1 MTVRTTLTD
10 LPGPRARRRQR
21 VLTIVGAVALVLV
34 AIAVYRRL
42 DSRGQL
48 AGDRWEVFTQWG
60 VQRFYLTGLWNTV
73 RAAALAGAMALA
85 FGLLLALGRMAQ
97 QPAVRL
103 VSGAYVE
110 TFRSVPL
117 VLLMFFSLFAL
128 PKWGIEF
135 VSPFWAVVIG
145 LVAYN
150 SAVFAEIFRA
160 GIRALPRGQSEAAA
174 SIGLRYWQ
182 SMRFVIV
189 PQALRAMIPALV
201 AQLVVL
207 LKDTS
212 LGALLAYE
220 ELLRRGQITGEFA
233 RNPLQALFVAGMLY
247 VPIVFS
253 LNRLARWLEQ
263 RQRRGPVV
271 IVPDETAQALLD
283 AQMSSS
289 QPAAVTELA

>member
-1 MTVRTTLTD
+1 MTARTTLTD
-10 LPGPRARRRQR
+10 VPGPRARRRQR
-21 VLTIVGAVALVLV
+21 VMTVIGAIALVLAAV
-34 AIAVYRRL
+34 AVYRRL
-42 DSRGQL
+42 DARGQL

-289 QPAAVTELA
+289 QPAAVTGLA

>member
-1 MTVRTTLTD
+1 MTVRTPLTD
-10 LPGPRARRRQR
+10 VPGPRARRRQR
-21 VLTIVGAVALVLV
+21 ILTIVGAVLLV
-34 AIAVYRRL
+34 AAAYAVYRRL
-42 DSRGQL
+42 DDRGQL
-48 AGDRWEVFTQWG
+48 DGDRWDVFTQWG

-73 RAAALAGAMALA
+73 RAAALAGAVALS
-85 FGLLLALGRMAQ
+85 FGLLLALARLAQ
-97 QPAVRL
+97 SPVTRL
-103 VSGAYVE
+103 VAGAYVE
-110 TFRSVPL
+110 TFRAVPL
-117 VLLMFFSLFAL
+117 VLLMFFSLLAL
-128 PKWGIEF
+128 PKLGVDW
-135 VSPFWAVVIG
+135 VSPYWAVVIG

-160 GIRALPRGQSEAAA
+160 GIHALPRGQSEAAA

-182 SMRFVIV
+182 SMRHVIV

-220 ELLRRGQITGEFA
+220 ELLRRGQITGEYA

-253 LNRLARWLEQ
+253 LNRFARWLEQ
-263 RQRRGPVV
+263 RQRRGPAA
-271 IVPDETAQALLD
+271 ILPEETAHALVE
-283 AQMSSS
+283 AQMAQL
-289 QPAAVTELA
+289 QPSAVADPT

>member
-10 LPGPRARRRQR
+10 VPGPRARRRQR
-21 VLTIVGAVALVLV
+21 VMTVIGAVALVLAAV
-34 AIAVYRRL
+34 AIYRRL
-42 DSRGQL
+42 DNRGQL

-73 RAAALAGAMALA
+73 RAAALAGAMALT
-85 FGLLLALGRMAQ
+85 FGLLLSLGRMAQ
-97 QPAVRL
+97 QPALRL

-289 QPAAVTELA
+289 QPAAVTGLA

>member
-1 MTVRTTLTD
+1 
-10 LPGPRARRRQR
+10 
-21 VLTIVGAVALVLV
+21 
-34 AIAVYRRL
+34 
-42 DSRGQL
+42 
-48 AGDRWEVFTQWG
+48 G

-73 RAAALAGAMALA
+73 KAAALAGAIALS
-85 FGLLLALGRMAQ
+85 FGLLLALARMAQ
-97 QPAVRL
+97 HPLTRIVA
-103 VSGAYVE
+103 GAYVE
-110 TFRSVPL
+110 TFRAVPL
-117 VLLMFFSLFAL
+117 VLLMFFALLAL
-128 PKWGIEF
+128 PKLGVDF
-135 VSPFWAVVIG
+135 VSPYWAVVLG

-160 GIRALPRGQSEAAA
+160 GIRALPRGQSEAAQ

-247 VPIVFS
+247 VPIVFA
-253 LNRLARWLEQ
+253 LNRFARWLEQ
-263 RQRRGPVV
+263 RQRRGKVV
-271 IVPDETAQALLD
+271 IVPDEKAHALLD
-283 AQMSSS
+283 AQISQS
-289 QPAAVTELA
+289 QPSAVTDLA

>member
-1 MTVRTTLTD
+1 M
-10 LPGPRARRRQR
+10 
-21 VLTIVGAVALVLV
+21 
-34 AIAVYRRL
+34 YRRL
-42 DSRGQL
+42 DSRGQFD
-48 AGDRWEVFTQWG
+48 GDLWEVFTQWG

-73 RAAALAGAMALA
+73 KAAALAGSLAVA
-85 FGLLLALGRMAQ
+85 FGLALALARMAQ
-97 QPAVRL
+97 QPVVRWAAA
-103 VSGAYVE
+103 AYVE

-128 PKWGIEF
+128 PKLGIEF
-135 VSPFWAVVIG
+135 VSPYWAVVIG

-160 GIRALPRGQSEAAA
+160 GIRALPKGQFEAAG

-182 SMRFVIV
+182 SMRYVIV
-189 PQALRAMIPALV
+189 PQAVRAMIPALV

-220 ELLRRGQITGEFA
+220 ELLRRGQITGEYA

-253 LNRLARWLEQ
+253 LNRLARWLEH

-283 AQMSSS
+283 AQLASS

>member
-1 MTVRTTLTD
+1 MTARTTLTD
-10 LPGPRARRRQR
+10 VPGPRARRRQR
-21 VLTIVGAVALVLV
+21 VMTVIGAIALVLAAV
-34 AIAVYRRL
+34 AVYRRL
-42 DSRGQL
+42 DARGQL

>member
-1 MTVRTTLTD
+1 MTVRTPLTD
-10 LPGPRARRRQR
+10 VPGPRARRRQR
-21 VLTIVGAVALVLV
+21 ILTIVGAVLLV
-34 AIAVYRRL
+34 AAAYAVYRRL
-42 DSRGQL
+42 DDRGQL
-48 AGDRWEVFTQWG
+48 DGDRWDVFTQWG

-73 RAAALAGAMALA
+73 RAAALAGAVALS
-85 FGLLLALGRMAQ
+85 FGLLLALARLAQ
-97 QPAVRL
+97 SPVTRL
-103 VSGAYVE
+103 VAGDYVE
-110 TFRSVPL
+110 TFRAVPL
-117 VLLMFFSLFAL
+117 VLLMFFSLLAL
-128 PKWGIEF
+128 PKLGVDW
-135 VSPFWAVVIG
+135 VSPYWAVVIG

-160 GIRALPRGQSEAAA
+160 GIHALPRGQSEAAA

-182 SMRFVIV
+182 SMRHVIV

-220 ELLRRGQITGEFA
+220 ELLRRGQITGEYA

-253 LNRLARWLEQ
+253 LNRFARWLEQ
-263 RQRRGPVV
+263 RQRRGPAA
-271 IVPDETAQALLD
+271 ILPEETAHALVE
-283 AQMSSS
+283 AQMAQL
-289 QPAAVTELA
+289 QPSAVADPT